1 MSDELVSG
9 VVKWFNDAKGY
20 GFLQQENGPDV
31 FVHFRAINGTGRKTL
46 KEGQN
51 VTFNVTDG
59 QKGLQAENVT
69 IV

>member
-1 MSDELVSG
+1 MSEELVSG

-20 GFLQQENGPDV
+20 GFIQQDNGPDV
-31 FVHFRAINGTGRKTL
+31 FVHFRAINGSGRKTL
-46 KEGQN
+46 KDGQS
-51 VTFNVTDG
+51 VTFNITEG

>member
-1 MSDELVSG
+1 MSEELVSG

-31 FVHFRAINGTGRKTL
+31 FVHFRAINGNGRKTL
-46 KEGQN
+46 KEGQS
-51 VTFNVTDG
+51 VTFNVTEG

>member
-1 MSDELVSG
+1 MSEELVSG

-46 KEGQN
+46 KEGQS
-51 VTFNVTDG
+51 VTFNVTEG